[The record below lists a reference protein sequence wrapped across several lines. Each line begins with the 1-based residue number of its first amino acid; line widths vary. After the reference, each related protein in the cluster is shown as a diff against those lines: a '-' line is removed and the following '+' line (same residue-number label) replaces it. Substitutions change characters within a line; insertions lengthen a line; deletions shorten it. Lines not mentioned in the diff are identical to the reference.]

1 MYFKDIIGQQAVKK
15 RLSDMVDEGRMPHA
29 LMLSGRPGRGK
40 LALALALARYLC
52 CTDRQSGDACGK
64 CASCRKFDKLIH
76 PDLHFVFPI
85 FKPDSKKKWVCD
97 DFLPQWREIASTKP
111 YFSFNT
117 WLDKIGAGNAQGMIY
132 AEESSEILRKLSFKS
147 IEAEFK
153 VMLIWLPEKMHASC
167 ANKLLKILEEPPGN
181 TVFLLISE
189 NSEKNLETIY
199 SRAQHIQVPRI
210 TDADMTAALQQHKAM
225 DTATLTS
232 LVRLAAGSW
241 LEALS
246 LLESD
251 EEDSYCLEQFMR
263 SMRGAYTIA
272 HFPSSKLPE
281 KQKSLQDLKLWSEE
295 MAKIGRERQ
304 KRYLSFAQRMIREN
318 FILNTREEK
327 LSYLNPKEKA
337 FSSKFF
343 PYINQGNV
351 QAFMDLFALAE
362 RHIEQNVQARMVFF
376 DMALQAILLFK

>member
-1 MYFKDIIGQQAVKK
+1 
-15 RLSDMVDEGRMPHA
+15 MVDEGRMPHA
-29 LMLSGRPGRGK
+29 LMLSGNPGRGK

-52 CTDRQSGDACGK
+52 CTDRQTGDACGQ
-64 CASCRKFDKLIH
+64 CASCRKFNKLIH

-85 FKPDSKKKWVCD
+85 YKPDAKKKWICD
-97 DFLPQWREIASTKP
+97 DFLPQWRETAATKP
-111 YFSFNT
+111 YFSYNS
-117 WLDKIGAGNAQGMIY
+117 WLEHIGAGNAQGMIY

-147 IEAEFK
+147 IESEFK
-153 VMLIWLPEKMHASC
+153 IMLIWLPEKMHASC

-181 TVFLLISE
+181 TVFLLVSE

-210 TDADMTAALQQHKAM
+210 ADDDMEKALQELRPMDRAALK
-225 DTATLTS
+225 S
-232 LVRLAAGSW
+232 LVRLAGGSW
-241 LEALS
+241 LEALH

-251 EEDSYCLEQFMR
+251 EEDRYCLEQFMR

-281 KQKSLQDLKLWSEE
+281 KQKSLQDLRLWSEE

-304 KRYLSFAQRMIREN
+304 KNYLSFAQRMIREN

-327 LSYLNPKEKA
+327 LSYLNPGELA

-343 PYINQGNV
+343 TYINQGNV
-351 QAFMDLFALAE
+351 QAFMELYALAE

-376 DMALQAILLFK
+376 DIALQAILLFK